1 MKNPDT
7 VKLKFTDQPHYTAG
21 GTDTMEII
29 SAKFSDE
36 QYAGLCIGDV
46 IRYTMRYLAKKNT
59 DDLEKALT
67 MLAWL
72 VIRLRGT
79 THVYSE

>member
-1 MKNPDT
+1 MKNPDHVT
-7 VKLKFTDQPHYTAG
+7 LKFTEQPHYTAG
-21 GTDTMEII
+21 GVDTMAMI

-36 QYAGLCIGDV
+36 QYAGLCLGDT
-46 IRYTMRYLAKKNT
+46 IRYCFRYLAKSNL

-72 VIRLRGT
+72 VIRLRNKP
-79 THVYSE
+79 